1 MPGLEAEGGGVKDYV
16 VLDNG
21 VDPDKFTALNA
32 VWVGTFHKFHAVD
45 WLCEQIPRVKK
56 HEPRWRFI
64 LVGDGDMRP
73 ELEEHY
79 GDVAHFVGMSDDVP
93 MWLAAA
99 DLCLHAARKDL
110 NFGSP
115 TKIWEYMAA
124 GKPVLAAG
132 NLPSVNRV
140 LRDADA
146 GSTYEPENA
155 DDFLG
160 HMIDYAGNFALRWV
174 QGDNGYSWIRKHGTW
189 ERHVAA
195 ALGGLVEGVG

>member
-1 MPGLEAEGGGVKDYV
+1 VPEVERQKDYI
-16 VLDNG
+16 VLENG
-21 VDPDKFTALNA
+21 VDPERFTALNA

-45 WLCEQIPRVKK
+45 WLCEQIARVKK

-64 LVGDGDMRP
+64 LVGDGDLRP
-73 ELEEHY
+73 ALEEKY
-79 GDVAHFVGMSDDVP
+79 GDVAHFTGISHDVP

-99 DLCLHAARKDL
+99 DLCLHTARKDL

-140 LRDADA
+140 LRDAWA

-160 HMIDYAGNFALRWV
+160 HMIDYAGDPHTRTA
-174 QGDNGYSWIRKHGTW
+174 QGKNGRAWIMESGTW
-189 ERHVAA
+189 EHHVAA
-195 ALGGLVEGVG
+195 ALGGMIA